1 MLKVE
6 TIFYTEREK
15 KGSCGV
21 CKVSDFLVIRMIHV
35 FSPIGDGE
43 VGLWKGMGHELSKWS
58 SDWKGK

>member
-1 MLKVE
+1 MNWIQRMLKVE

-43 VGLWKGMGHELSKWS
+43 VGL
-58 SDWKGK
+58 